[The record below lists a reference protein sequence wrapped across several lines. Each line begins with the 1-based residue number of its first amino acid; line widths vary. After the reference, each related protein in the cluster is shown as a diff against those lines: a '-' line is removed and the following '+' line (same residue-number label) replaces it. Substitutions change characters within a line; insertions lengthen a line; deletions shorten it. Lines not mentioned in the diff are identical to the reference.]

1 MELISNT
8 VSLPKKNFVATIGFF
23 DGVHKGHQ
31 FLLNHLKEEAKK
43 LGKQSLVISFKRHPK
58 TVVTGKYVPQLLT
71 SNSEKIELF
80 ESLGIDS
87 CILLDFDHEMAQLT
101 AHGFLKQII
110 AEQLGVHTLLI
121 GYDNR
126 FGKNREE
133 SIDDYIRY
141 GKELGINIVPVGSYH
156 KNETHISSTVIRKL
170 LLEGK
175 IEEANKF
182 MNKPFCISGKVIEGE
197 KLGRKIGFPTANIE
211 LTEKFKIIPA
221 HGVYAIQAQIGSELY
236 KGMLNIG
243 TRPTVSNNKTTS
255 IEVHILDFDKSIYAQ
270 EIKLIFVQKIR
281 DEIKFNSL
289 EELISQLEK
298 DKTYVVNLD
307 YKLAQ

>member
-1 MELISNT
+1 MELISNNST
-8 VSLPKKNFVATIGFF
+8 LAKNSFVATIGFF

-43 LGKQSLVISFKRHPK
+43 KGKKSLVISFERHPK

-87 CILLDFDHEMAQLT
+87 CILLDFNHEMAQLT
-101 AHGFLKQII
+101 AYEFLKQII
-110 AEQLGVHTLLI
+110 SEQLGVHTLLI

-133 SIDDYIRY
+133 TFDDYIRY
-141 GKELGINIVPVGSYH
+141 GKELGINIVPIGSYV
-156 KNETHISSTVIRKL
+156 KNNTHISSTVIRKL
-170 LLEGK
+170 LFEGR
-175 IEEANKF
+175 IEEANKL

-197 KLGRKIGFPTANIE
+197 KLGRKIGFPTANLE
-211 LTEKFKIIPA
+211 LTEKYKIIPA
-221 HGVYAIQAQIGSELY
+221 HAVYAIQVKVGEAVY

-243 TRPTVSNNKTTS
+243 NRPTVSNGSKTS
-255 IEVHILDFDKSIYAQ
+255 IEVHILNFDQSIYQQ
-270 EIKLIFVQKIR
+270 EIKLIFIKKIR
-281 DEIKFNSL
+281 DEIKFNSINK
-289 EELISQLEK
+289 LIAQLEK
-298 DKTYVVNLD
+298 DKELVANLD
-307 YKLAQ
+307 Y